1 MCFYVNYLALSKE
14 MSIFALCK
22 TMKRLKKMKKE
33 YLKPNSITID
43 MTAETL
49 MQVSGALKVN
59 DDVIIIPSGGEAGED
74 EVGLARQERVWE
86 E

>member
-1 MCFYVNYLALSKE
+1 